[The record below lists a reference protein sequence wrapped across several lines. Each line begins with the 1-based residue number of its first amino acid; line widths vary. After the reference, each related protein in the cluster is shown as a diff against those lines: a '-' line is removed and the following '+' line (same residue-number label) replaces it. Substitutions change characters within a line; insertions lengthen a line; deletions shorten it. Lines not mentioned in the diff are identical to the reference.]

1 MTKDKDGKRTGLPAG
16 EAFLMQETG
25 IGNRGRNSMKCRG
38 FEIVSGWEA
47 RGIRLPVRKT
57 ASSAG
62 YDLEAGVDVL
72 VPAGKMAMVPTGI
85 KAYMNS
91 DEVLYLFVR
100 SSLAAR
106 HHIVLA
112 NGTGVIDADYYGNE
126 ENEGHIFIA
135 LQNGGEEDV
144 LVRKGDR
151 IAQGIF
157 QAYLT
162 VDDDRAGIGAV
173 RQGGFG
179 STGRA

>member
-1 MTKDKDGKRTGLPAG
+1 MMKDKMVRGQAFLQG

-25 IGNRGRNSMKCRG
+25 IGSRGRNSMKCRG
-38 FEIVSGWEA
+38 FEIVSGWET
-47 RGIRLPVRKT
+47 RGINLPVRKT
-57 ASSAG
+57 AASAG
-62 YDLEAGVDVL
+62 YDLEAGAEVL

-85 KAYMNS
+85 KAYMNPE
-91 DEVLYLFVR
+91 EVLYLFVR
-100 SSLAAR
+100 SSLAVR

-112 NGTGVIDADYYGNE
+112 NGTGVIDADYYENE

-135 LQNGGEEDV
+135 LQNGGEEDF
-144 LVRKGDR
+144 LIRKGDR
-151 IAQGIF
+151 IAQGVF

-162 VDDDRAGIGAV
+162 VDDDRAGLGAV